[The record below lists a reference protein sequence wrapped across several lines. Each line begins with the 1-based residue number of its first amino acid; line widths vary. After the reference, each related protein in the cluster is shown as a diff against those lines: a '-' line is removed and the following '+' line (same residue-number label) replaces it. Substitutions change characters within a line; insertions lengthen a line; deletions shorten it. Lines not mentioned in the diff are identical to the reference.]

1 MLTALLSLVTRHS
14 FCYSIPRRPG
24 VSGRGKSFKMMTFE
38 DFGARVA
45 SVWQGLMPSTRSLVE
60 RALKGVPSLAGAGAA
75 AAARKSR
82 PDSIYDARSEWELSR
97 LLAALD
103 ERAAEKGST
112 VLSVEQAC
120 ELSRLTETC
129 AAVLHVEARSAEVFA
144 QLLERALRSHDYA
157 RVDELAGTISTR
169 LAPSEVCEMA
179 RNPHPA
185 VRAIANEALLQAP
198 TAVLIGLLGDPVD
211 ADVARTALE
220 GQADEYDSEE
230 ARWIVNALEQAD
242 ASEEDI

>member
-1 MLTALLSLVTRHS
+1 
-14 FCYSIPRRPG
+14 
-24 VSGRGKSFKMMTFE
+24 MMTFE

-45 SVWQGLMPSTRSLVE
+45 SVWQGLRPSTRSLVE
-60 RALKGVPSLAGAGAA
+60 RALTGVPSHAGVGV

-82 PDSIYDARSEWELSR
+82 PDSFYDARSEWELSR

-103 ERAAEKGST
+103 ERAAEKGSML
-112 VLSVEQAC
+112 LSVEQAR
-120 ELSRLTETC
+120 ELSRMAETC

-144 QLLERALRSHDYA
+144 QLLERSFRSRDYA
-157 RVDELAGTISTR
+157 RLDELAGTISSR

-198 TAVLIGLLGDPVD
+198 TAVLIALLGDPVD

-230 ARWIVNALEQAD
+230 ARWIVNALDQAD
-242 ASEEDI
+242 ASEEDL